1 MLNFY
6 FYSVVLAGAEDNTK
20 RGSEPPVREHVAH
33 GGLRALR
40 QRQVQ
45 RKDDGALLQ
54 EEQPH
59 QQQPSASAGPADT
72 AHGAKV
78 IDPNCQSKRHK
89 YGRN

>member
-1 MLNFY
+1 MLVSFY
-6 FYSVVLAGAEDNTK
+6 FSVVLSGAEDNTE
-20 RGSEPPVREHVAH
+20 RGSKPPVREHVAH

-78 IDPNCQSKRHK
+78 IDFKCQSNRHK